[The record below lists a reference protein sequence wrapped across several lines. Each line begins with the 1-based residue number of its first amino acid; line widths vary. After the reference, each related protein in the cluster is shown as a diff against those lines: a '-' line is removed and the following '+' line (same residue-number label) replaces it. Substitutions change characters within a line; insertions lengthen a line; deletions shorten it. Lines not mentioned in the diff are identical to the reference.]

1 MYNVQF
7 FIQDLIIFNRTNIVA
22 VPAIYIKKNKYYIT
36 MHYLNNDIILMDV
49 S

>member
-7 FIQDLIIFNRTNIVA
+7 LIQDLIIFNRTNIVA
-22 VPAIYIKKNKYYIT
+22 APAVYIKKNKYYIT
-36 MHYLNNDIILMDV
+36 MHYLNDIILMDV